1 MDFMVAVAILAIM
14 MVGIAWHAN
23 NRLRNKIYC
32 SYRRVNKTKL
42 ERFTKMISRYVV
54 FDNKKYDIIPS
65 CITFIWWDKGL
76 IHQLFPQWVAS
87 LDFTHDSRYPL
98 DPNTLKPVIISPEVR
113 NAMNKE
119 EWVKS
124 YAKGFTPPT
133 SKKQSMLNQYL
144 PWIAIGLVVIVAFYF
159 NTKMSGFGAQLDAV
173 VNSLNAIRPK

>member
-1 MDFMVAVAILAIM
+1 MDFVVVIAIM
-14 MVGIAWHAN
+14 SLMIVGVAWYAN

-32 SYRRVNKTKL
+32 IYRRINKTKL
-42 ERFTKMISRYVV
+42 ERFTKMTSRYVI
-54 FDNKKYDIIPS
+54 FDERKYDIIPS

-87 LDFTHDSRYPL
+87 LDFTHDSRFPL

-119 EWVKS
+119 EWTKS

-133 SKKQSMLNQYL
+133 TKKQSVLNQYL
-144 PWIAIGLVVIVAFYF
+144 PWITIGLVVLMGFYF
-159 NTKMSGFGAQLDAV
+159 FSNLQGITQHLNILE
-173 VNSLNAIRPK
+173 NSLNAIKP

>member
-1 MDFMVAVAILAIM
+1 MDFVMLIAIM
-14 MVGIAWHAN
+14 SLMAVGAAWHAN

-32 SYRRVNKTKL
+32 VFRRTNKTKI
-42 ERFTKMISRYVV
+42 ERFVKMTSRYVI

-76 IHQLFPQWVAS
+76 IHQLFPQHVAS
-87 LDFTHDSRYPL
+87 LDFTHDSRFPL

-119 EWVKS
+119 EWTKS

-133 SKKQSMLNQYL
+133 TKKQSMLNQYL
-144 PWIAIGLVVIVAFYF
+144 PWITIGLVVLMGFYF
-159 NTKMSGFGAQLDAV
+159 FTTQQGLTQHLAALENA
-173 VNSLNAIRPK
+173 LNAIRP